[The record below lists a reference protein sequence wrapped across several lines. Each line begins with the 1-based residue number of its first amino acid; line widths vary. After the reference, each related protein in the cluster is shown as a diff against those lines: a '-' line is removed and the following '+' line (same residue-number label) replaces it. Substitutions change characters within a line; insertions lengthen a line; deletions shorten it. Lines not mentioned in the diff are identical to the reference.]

1 MEKKLEWTKPV
12 LVELGNVR
20 VVSLGQNPDYCT
32 RGSGDEA
39 V

>member
-20 VVSLGQNPDYCT
+20 VVSLGQHYCEI
-32 RGSGDEA
+32 GSGVEE